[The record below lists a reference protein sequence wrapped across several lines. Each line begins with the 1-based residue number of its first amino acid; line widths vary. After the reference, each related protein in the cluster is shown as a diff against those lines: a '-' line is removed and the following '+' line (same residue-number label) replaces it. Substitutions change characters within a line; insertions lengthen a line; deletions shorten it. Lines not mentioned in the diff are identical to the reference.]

1 MIVKHSI
8 LTVKELRK
16 ILKDYDKND
25 TVSLSIVSFD
35 EEGAKAELSVNTKKK
50 NKVIMREERSVW

>member
-1 MIVKHSI
+1 MKHGI

-35 EEGAKAELSVNTKKK
+35 EEGAKAELSVNAKKK

>member
-1 MIVKHSI
+1 M

-25 TVSLSIVSFD
+25 TVSLSIISFD